1 MNRNQDSGFRT
12 QGTGA
17 AKRIPL
23 RARSRRRA
31 VRVASC
37 PESRIP
43 NPESG
48 FAFITAIFLLVV
60 MAAFAGFAVSFTA
73 GAQATT
79 AVAVQGVR
87 AHAAAQAGVQWAAF
101 TLRDPLNSAASSTPG
116 DCFAGPVTLNLP
128 AEFAGFAVSVGCTR
142 FPAIGAS
149 PNYHEEGV
157 QRVAQYFV
165 TATASSGTPGS
176 IDYVERQL
184 QARIE
189 VCKDPSA
196 AGPGYACR

>member
-1 MNRNQDSGFRT
+1 M
-12 QGTGA
+12 
-17 AKRIPL
+17 KR
-23 RARSRRRA
+23 AD
-31 VRVASC
+31 
-37 PESRIP
+37 
-43 NPESG
+43 SG

-60 MAAFAGFAVSFTA
+60 MAAFAGFAVSVTA

-87 AHAAAQAGVQWAAF
+87 AQAAAQAGVQWAAF

-128 AEFAGFAVSVGCTR
+128 AEFDGFGVSVTCAR

-157 QRVAQYFV
+157 QRMAQFLV
-165 TATASSGTPGS
+165 TSTARSGTPGT

-184 QARIE
+184 EARIE
-189 VCKDPSA
+189 ICKDPSA
-196 AGPGYACR
+196 AAPTYACR